1 MTTPRLL
8 MVMLALAFIDAGAS
22 QCPPEVPSVAA
33 ASPSC
38 SLAISEKP
46 ETASI
51 LCSSNPFCEKNVC
64 TNLVPPK
71 ANWPADFTSRFPGFP
86 EKDFSSFVALCAYD
100 QTCGKR
106 IDILFEDILFEEE
119 IVGDALKYFL
129 KRRSLAV
136 YVQSYLLLSSFL
148 LGANLIFEVTK

>member
-1 MTTPRLL
+1 MRRTVGAQRPQRRMTTPRLL
-8 MVMLALAFIDAGAS
+8 MAMLALAFIDAGAS

-46 ETASI
+46 KASSDQ
-51 LCSSNPFCEKNVC
+51 CSRNPFCEKNVC

-86 EKDFSSFVALCAYD
+86 EKDFSSYFALCAYD
-100 QTCGKR
+100 QTCGKG
-106 IDILFEDILFEEE
+106 IDCFFNAKILFEKE
-119 IVGDALKYFL
+119 IVGCLC
-129 KRRSLAV
+129 SV
-136 YVQSYLLLSSFL
+136 IPPS
-148 LGANLIFEVTK
+148 IFFPSRC